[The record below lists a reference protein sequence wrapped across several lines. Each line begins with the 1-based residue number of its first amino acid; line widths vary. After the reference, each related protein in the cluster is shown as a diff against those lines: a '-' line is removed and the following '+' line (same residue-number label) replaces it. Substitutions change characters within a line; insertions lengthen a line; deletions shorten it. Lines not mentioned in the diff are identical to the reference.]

1 MRDRAPPGNRLAEG
15 IDRLVLYL
23 ERDRLPIIG
32 IFLYVL
38 AVALVRDISEYYLL
52 DTAFVIEP
60 HPWIYSIAHHVVF
73 YFLTFFG
80 LVLLLSAFSRRG
92 VRRSVNFVSTFF
104 WIVVLPPYLDRFLF
118 GSSSNYAYFSP
129 TDFLNY
135 ILHFSGAAFHPGQ
148 AFEIVAVLFG
158 IVSYVVWTKRASF
171 GSIGGRTVIAVEV
184 SLLLL
189 FTLMSLFIMAT
200 PGSYLPVGS
209 ENGMPSFP
217 SFDVTRYFQY
227 HLFIFS
233 YYMVLL
239 LGILASLAYLN
250 YPRAVKDLAL
260 SLRPWQTVMFMG
272 IVAAGIAAG
281 WSELAGAD
289 YVYNI
294 LNKPYWVN
302 LSFVILALLSSMLAW
317 IVTTMWNDLSD
328 HADDEPGRAGRA
340 LASGVVGRRELA
352 EVSVVLAGMSLVMGA
367 LLSWHHV
374 LLLAVIFALGAI
386 YSFRPMRFKERIL
399 SPLLLGAGA
408 LLAFIYG
415 FMTPLS
421 PVRLYQGDP
430 SMVYPD
436 SWTPIFPTPTF
447 QALVLGMYMFIGLV
461 VGSMVTDI
469 DGYREDLKG
478 KVDTLYTRFG
488 LERGKK
494 AVSALVLITALTP
507 LALFRNIGDLVLFP
521 LLGVAASAALLRTG
535 RSRYVLAIALVG
547 MLYAAWR
554 FLPALS

>member
-1 MRDRAPPGNRLAEG
+1 M
-15 IDRLVLYL
+15 
-23 ERDRLPIIG
+23 
-32 IFLYVL
+32 
-38 AVALVRDISEYYLL
+38 
-52 DTAFVIEP
+52 
-60 HPWIYSIAHHVVF
+60 
-73 YFLTFFG
+73 
-80 LVLLLSAFSRRG
+80 
-92 VRRSVNFVSTFF
+92 
-104 WIVVLPPYLDRFLF
+104 
-118 GSSSNYAYFSP
+118 
-129 TDFLNY
+129 
-135 ILHFSGAAFHPGQ
+135 
-148 AFEIVAVLFG
+148 LFG

-200 PGSYLPVGS
+200 PGSYLPVGI

-328 HADDEPGRAGRA
+328 HADDEPGGRGARLRRGRTGGAGG
-340 LASGVVGRRELA
+340 GVGG
-352 EVSVVLAGMSLVMGA
+352 AGGHVLVMGA

-386 YSFRPMRFKERIL
+386 YLVQADEVQERIL
-399 SPLLLGAGA
+399 SPCC
-408 LLAFIYG
+408 
-415 FMTPLS
+415 
-421 PVRLYQGDP
+421 
-430 SMVYPD
+430 
-436 SWTPIFPTPTF
+436 
-447 QALVLGMYMFIGLV
+447 
-461 VGSMVTDI
+461 
-469 DGYREDLKG
+469 
-478 KVDTLYTRFG
+478 
-488 LERGKK
+488 
-494 AVSALVLITALTP
+494 SA
-507 LALFRNIGDLVLFP
+507 
-521 LLGVAASAALLRTG
+521 
-535 RSRYVLAIALVG
+535 
-547 MLYAAWR
+547 
-554 FLPALS
+554 PALSWRSYMAS